1 VTVRVTLPRHVE
13 TGEPCCGGEDGPV
26 VSSSTP
32 RGWQPNPL
40 ISPEAAAMC
49 ATDYKSA
56 PRHLPPGHVKA
67 DLVVRMPLQIQ
78 WERSRRESL
87 RRTG

>member
-1 VTVRVTLPRHVE
+1 MTVRVTLPRQIG

-49 ATDYKSA
+49 AIDYKSA
-56 PRHLPPGHVKA
+56 PRHLPPGHAKA
-67 DLVVRMPLQIQ
+67 NLVLRTPLQLQ
-78 WERSRRESL
+78 RERSRRDSL
-87 RRTG
+87 HPTG